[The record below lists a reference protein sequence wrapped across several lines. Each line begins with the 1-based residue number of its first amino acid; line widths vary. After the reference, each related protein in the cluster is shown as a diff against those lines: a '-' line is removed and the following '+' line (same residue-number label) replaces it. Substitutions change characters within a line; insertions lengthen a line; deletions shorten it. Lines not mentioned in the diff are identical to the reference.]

1 MAICE
6 RMTQIMFE
14 TYNMQGLI
22 VGYKANRERT
32 TQSMFESYNVQGMIA
47 ATWANCERMTQGM
60 VETHNVQGVTVGYS
74 GQPRSHDPEH
84 LRVEQLQGHKE
95 TSVLRL

>member
-32 TQSMFESYNVQGMIA
+32 TQSMFESHNVQGMIA
-47 ATWANCERMTQGM
+47 ATLANRERMTQGM
-60 VETHNVQGVTVGYS
+60 FETHNVQGMVVGDN
-74 GQPRSHDPEH
+74 GQLQSHDPDQ
-84 LRVEQLQGHKE
+84 LRVG
-95 TSVLRL
+95 